1 MQNFIKIE
9 VLSVSAKTCDRCERR
24 AELND
29 PEFHEFMTIDRIV
42 GFGSIFG
49 DGNSI
54 HLDIC
59 QHCME
64 IMFGSWIRISQ

>member
-1 MQNFIKIE
+1 MQYYSKIE
-9 VLSVSAKTCDRCERR
+9 ILSISAKICDRCERR
-24 AELND
+24 AKLND
-29 PEFHEFMTIDRIV
+29 PEFHEFITSDRIV

-59 QHCME
+59 QHCMKSLL
-64 IMFGSWIRISQ
+64 GSWIRISQ